1 MANNN
6 MEFPIV
12 RDMFNI
18 EADKEEDGGLDPVWV
33 DLAERLLKEYPRERT
48 EKVASFRAAISAEPS
63 LKNRMGFNNLPMDK
77 GTEGLMVRFLR
88 SGSWKVEEAL
98 KILMAYCS
106 LGEEYQV
113 YVEKAVPS
121 GLDSVWKKRLN
132 TMCEKRDGHGRRVYI
147 FRLGKWDPDTL
158 PVEEFYAS
166 AYVLLELVAREV
178 KTQIAGVTV
187 IADINGFSFKH
198 IRNLGID
205 QIRCIAAFLTGG
217 FPLWFRRIHVVHY
230 PRIFNVLF
238 NMMGPFLNERIRSNI
253 IFHGSDLSDLHKEV
267 APEILPSDLGGS
279 GDLDNT
285 AAVATAKQLDEHYKE
300 LQRLSRP

>member
-33 DLAERLLKEYPRERT
+33 DLAERLLKEDPRERA

-187 IADINGFSFKH
+187 IADIKGFSLKH

-217 FPLWFRRIHVVHY
+217 FPLWFRRIHVVNY

-238 NMMGPFLNERIRSNI
+238 NMIGPFLNERIRSNI

>member
-18 EADKEEDGGLDPVWV
+18 EADKEENGGLDPVWV
-33 DLAERLLKEYPRERT
+33 DLAERLLKEDPRERA

-217 FPLWFRRIHVVHY
+217 FPLWFRRIHVVNY